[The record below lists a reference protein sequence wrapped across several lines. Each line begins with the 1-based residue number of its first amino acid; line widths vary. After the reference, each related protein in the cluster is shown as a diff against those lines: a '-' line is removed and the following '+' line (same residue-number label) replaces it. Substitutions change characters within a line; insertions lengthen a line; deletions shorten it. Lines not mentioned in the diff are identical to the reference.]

1 MIKLRLNWLLNLLW
15 FNVTKITLAIVI
27 FFSIYISNN
36 YKFEKSYASVKYL
49 KEVEVN
55 GEWLYISKEIKNNE
69 EKYVINSF
77 DKKQKVSGNIIYY
90 ETTNGWE
97 ILTFVILI
105 ISIISIIVIFIMN
118 WINDHGPFGLDR
130 VFQKTIEDNI
140 TCEIEND
147 TYHYFILG
155 RLIVKGANIINLH
168 DVVYRLESKGINR
181 IRKIKTLPLYKTK
194 TTSRN
199 EKLEKILS

>member
-15 FNVTKITLAIVI
+15 FNVTKIILSIVI
-27 FFSIYISNN
+27 LFSIYIINN

-77 DKKQKVSGNIIYY
+77 DRKQKGNGDIIYY
-90 ETTNGWE
+90 EVSNGWE
-97 ILTFVILI
+97 ILTVAILI
-105 ISIISIIVIFIMN
+105 ISIISFIVIFIMN
-118 WINDHGPFGLDR
+118 WINHYGPFGLDS

-155 RLIVKGANIINLH
+155 RLIVKGNSSMRLS
-168 DVVYRLESKGINR
+168 DVVSRLESKGINR
-181 IRKIKTLPLYKTK
+181 IRKIKTLPIYKTK
-194 TTSRN
+194 TTTRN

>member
-15 FNVTKITLAIVI
+15 FNVTKITLSIVI

-77 DKKQKVSGNIIYY
+77 DRKQKGNGDIIYY
-90 ETTNGWE
+90 EVSNGWE
-97 ILTFVILI
+97 ILTVAILI
-105 ISIISIIVIFIMN
+105 ISIISFIVIFIMN
-118 WINDHGPFGLDR
+118 WINHYGPFGLDS

-155 RLIVKGANIINLH
+155 RLIVKSANIINLH
-168 DVVYRLESKGINR
+168 DLVYRLESKGINR
-181 IRKIKTLPLYKTK
+181 ISKIKTLPIYKTK

>member
-15 FNVTKITLAIVI
+15 FNVTKITLSIVI
-27 FFSIYISNN
+27 FFSIYIINN
-36 YKFEKSYASVKYL
+36 YKFEKSYESSKYL

-55 GEWLYISKEIKNNE
+55 GDWLYISKKIENSE

-77 DKKQKVSGNIIYY
+77 DKKQKVNGDIIYY
-90 ETTNGWE
+90 ESTNGWE
-97 ILTFVILI
+97 ILTFAILI
-105 ISIISIIVIFIMN
+105 ISIISFIVIFIMN
-118 WINDHGPFGLDR
+118 WINHYGPFGLDR
-130 VFQKTIEDNI
+130 VFEKTIEDNI
-140 TCEIEND
+140 TCELEND

-155 RLIVKGANIINLH
+155 RLIVKGANIIRLS
-168 DVVYRLESKGINR
+168 DIVYRLESKGINR

-194 TTSRN
+194 TTTRN

>member
-15 FNVTKITLAIVI
+15 FNATKITLSIVI
-27 FFSIYISNN
+27 FFSIYIINN
-36 YKFEKSYASVKYL
+36 YKFEKSYESVKYL

-55 GEWLYISKEIKNNE
+55 GEWLYISKEIENND

-77 DKKQKVSGNIIYY
+77 DKKQKGNGDIIYY
-90 ETTNGWE
+90 ESTNGWE
-97 ILTFVILI
+97 ILTGAILI
-105 ISIISIIVIFIMN
+105 ASIITFIVIFIMN
-118 WINDHGPFGLDR
+118 WLNSLNPFRFDR
-130 VFQKTIEDNI
+130 VFEKTIEDNI
-140 TCEIEND
+140 TCELEND
-147 TYHYFILG
+147 TYYYFILG
-155 RLIVKGANIINLH
+155 RLIVKSANIINLH

-194 TTSRN
+194 TTTRN

>member
-15 FNVTKITLAIVI
+15 FNVTKITLSIVI

-36 YKFEKSYASVKYL
+36 YKFEKRYESLKYL

-55 GEWLYISKEIKNNE
+55 GDWLYISKKIENSE

-77 DKKQKVSGNIIYY
+77 DKKQKVRGNIIYY
-90 ETTNGWE
+90 EATNGWE

-147 TYHYFILG
+147 TYYYFILG
-155 RLIVKGANIINLH
+155 RLIVKGNSSMRLSDI
-168 DVVYRLESKGINR
+168 VYRLESKDINR
-181 IRKIKTLPLYKTK
+181 ISKIKTLPIYKTK

>member
-1 MIKLRLNWLLNLLW
+1 MIKLRFNWLLNLLW
-15 FNVTKITLAIVI
+15 FNVTKIILSIVI
-27 FFSIYISNN
+27 LFSIYIINN
-36 YKFEKSYASVKYL
+36 YKFEKRYESLKYL

-55 GEWLYISKEIKNNE
+55 GDWLYISKKIENSE

-77 DKKQKVSGNIIYY
+77 DKKQKVKGDIIYY
-90 ETTNGWE
+90 EATNGWE

-147 TYHYFILG
+147 TYYYFILG
-155 RLIVKGANIINLH
+155 RLIVKGNSSMRLSDIVH
-168 DVVYRLESKGINR
+168 RLESKDINR
-181 IRKIKTLPLYKTK
+181 ISKIKTLPIYKTK
-194 TTSRN
+194 TTTRN

>member
-36 YKFEKSYASVKYL
+36 YKFEKSYESIKYL

-55 GEWLYISKEIKNNE
+55 GDWLYISKKIENSE
-69 EKYVINSF
+69 EKYVITSF
-77 DKKQKVSGNIIYY
+77 DKKQKVRGDIIYY
-90 ETTNGWE
+90 EATNGWE
-97 ILTFVILI
+97 ILTFAILI

-118 WINDHGPFGLDR
+118 WINGHGPFRLDR

-155 RLIVKGANIINLH
+155 RLIVKGNSSMRLSDI
-168 DVVYRLESKGINR
+168 VYRLESKDINR
-181 IRKIKTLPLYKTK
+181 ISKIKTLPIYKTK
-194 TTSRN
+194 TTTRN

>member
-1 MIKLRLNWLLNLLW
+1 MIKLRLNWLLNLFW

-36 YKFEKSYASVKYL
+36 YKFEKRYESLKYL

-55 GEWLYISKEIKNNE
+55 GDWLYISKKIENSE

-77 DKKQKVSGNIIYY
+77 DKKQKVRGNIIYY
-90 ETTNGWE
+90 EATNGWE

-118 WINDHGPFGLDR
+118 WINDYGPFGLDR

-155 RLIVKGANIINLH
+155 RLIVKGNSSMRLSDI
-168 DVVYRLESKGINR
+168 VYRLESKDINR
-181 IRKIKTLPLYKTK
+181 ISKIKTLPIYKTK
-194 TTSRN
+194 TTTRN

>member
-1 MIKLRLNWLLNLLW
+1 MIKLRLNWLLNLFW
-15 FNVTKITLAIVI
+15 FNVTKIILAIVI

-36 YKFEKSYASVKYL
+36 YKFEKRYESLKYL

-55 GEWLYISKEIKNNE
+55 GDWLYISKKIENSE

-147 TYHYFILG
+147 TYYYFILG
-155 RLIVKGANIINLH
+155 RLIVKGNSSMRLSDIVH
-168 DVVYRLESKGINR
+168 RLESKDINR
-181 IRKIKTLPLYKTK
+181 ISKIKTLPIYKTK
-194 TTSRN
+194 TTTRN

>member
-1 MIKLRLNWLLNLLW
+1 MIKLRLNWLLNLFW

-36 YKFEKSYASVKYL
+36 YKFEKRYESLKYL

-55 GEWLYISKEIKNNE
+55 GDWLYISKKIENSE
-69 EKYVINSF
+69 EKYVITSF
-77 DKKQKVSGNIIYY
+77 DKKQKVKGDIIYY
-90 ETTNGWE
+90 EATNGWE

-147 TYHYFILG
+147 TYYYFILG
-155 RLIVKGANIINLH
+155 RLIVKGNSSMRLSDI
-168 DVVYRLESKGINR
+168 VYRLESKDINR
-181 IRKIKTLPLYKTK
+181 ISKIKTLPIYKTK
-194 TTSRN
+194 TTTRN

>member
-15 FNVTKITLAIVI
+15 FNVTKITLSIVI

-36 YKFEKSYASVKYL
+36 YKFEKRYESLKYL

-55 GEWLYISKEIKNNE
+55 GDWLYISKKIENSE

-147 TYHYFILG
+147 TYYYFILG
-155 RLIVKGANIINLH
+155 RLIVKGNSSMRLSDIVH
-168 DVVYRLESKGINR
+168 RLESKDINR
-181 IRKIKTLPLYKTK
+181 ISKIKTLPIYKTK
-194 TTSRN
+194 TTTRN

>member
-15 FNVTKITLAIVI
+15 FNVTKITLSIVI

-36 YKFEKSYASVKYL
+36 YKFEKRYESLKYL

-55 GEWLYISKEIKNNE
+55 GDWLYISKKIENSE

-147 TYHYFILG
+147 IYHYFILG
-155 RLIVKGANIINLH
+155 RLIVKGSSMRLS
-168 DVVYRLESKGINR
+168 DVVYRLESKDINR
-181 IRKIKTLPLYKTK
+181 ISKIKTLPIYKTK
-194 TTSRN
+194 TTTRN

>member
-36 YKFEKSYASVKYL
+36 YKFEKRYESLKYL

-55 GEWLYISKEIKNNE
+55 GDWLYISKKIENSE

-77 DKKQKVSGNIIYY
+77 DKKQKVRGNIIYY
-90 ETTNGWE
+90 EATNGWE

-147 TYHYFILG
+147 TYYYFILG
-155 RLIVKGANIINLH
+155 RLIVKGNSSMRLSDI
-168 DVVYRLESKGINR
+168 VYRLESKDINR
-181 IRKIKTLPLYKTK
+181 ISKIKTLPIYKTK
-194 TTSRN
+194 TTTRN

>member
-1 MIKLRLNWLLNLLW
+1 MIKLRLNWLLNLFW
-15 FNVTKITLAIVI
+15 FNVTKITLSIVI

-36 YKFEKSYASVKYL
+36 YKFEKRYESLKYL

-55 GEWLYISKEIKNNE
+55 GDWLYISKKIENSE
-69 EKYVINSF
+69 EKYVITSF
-77 DKKQKVSGNIIYY
+77 DKKQKVKGDIIYY
-90 ETTNGWE
+90 EATNGWE

-140 TCEIEND
+140 TCELEND
-147 TYHYFILG
+147 IYYYFILE
-155 RLIVKGANIINLH
+155 RLIVKSNNSMRLG
-168 DVVYRLESKGINR
+168 DVVYQLGYKDIDNIS
-181 IRKIKTLPLYKTK
+181 KIKTLPIYKTK
-194 TTSRN
+194 TTTRS

>member
-1 MIKLRLNWLLNLLW
+1 MIKLRLNWLLNLFW

-36 YKFEKSYASVKYL
+36 YKFEKRYESLKYL

-55 GEWLYISKEIKNNE
+55 GDWLYISKKIENSE
-69 EKYVINSF
+69 EKYVINTF
-77 DKKQKVSGNIIYY
+77 DKKQKVRGNIIYY

-147 TYHYFILG
+147 TYYYFILG
-155 RLIVKGANIINLH
+155 RLIVKGNSSMRLSDI
-168 DVVYRLESKGINR
+168 VYRLESKDINR
-181 IRKIKTLPLYKTK
+181 ISKIKTLPIYKTK
-194 TTSRN
+194 TTTRN

>member
-1 MIKLRLNWLLNLLW
+1 MIKLRFNWLLNLLW
-15 FNVTKITLAIVI
+15 FNVTKIILSIVI
-27 FFSIYISNN
+27 LFSIYIINN
-36 YKFEKSYASVKYL
+36 YKFEKRYESLKYL

-55 GEWLYISKEIKNNE
+55 GDWLYISKKIENSE

-77 DKKQKVSGNIIYY
+77 DKKQKVNGDIIYY
-90 ETTNGWE
+90 ESTNGWE
-97 ILTFVILI
+97 ILTFAILI
-105 ISIISIIVIFIMN
+105 ISIISFIVIFIMN
-118 WINDHGPFGLDR
+118 WLNHYGPFGLDR
-130 VFQKTIEDNI
+130 VFEKTIEDNI
-140 TCEIEND
+140 TCELEND

-194 TTSRN
+194 TTTRN